1 MPSHDRFSLFFA
13 FFNEKSNFLPPKLF
27 FSRKWCSIKLFLIK
41 FRVEMTCRWKF
52 LTAKKKSYCHFILIF
67 HDFSTPIPSLNQ
79 GQESIFKVRECAQSI
94 LRLEKPK
101 NRQFSHKNLKMFDF
115 RFNTPTTFP
124 ESGSGKRF
132 QGSGMRAID
141 SSHKIRGSRVIFR
154 KKFFLMISPNKRSS
168 LFKYCLY
175 CFLCWIYGL

>member
-1 MPSHDRFSLFFA
+1 VGNRLRAFLTCENAFLTLIQGKVGCAQSIPHLEKPKNRRFSHKNPKTFDFR
-13 FFNEKSNFLPPKLF
+13 FNT
-27 FSRKWCSIKLFLIK
+27 SI
-41 FRVEMTCRWKF
+41 
-52 LTAKKKSYCHFILIF
+52 S
-67 HDFSTPIPSLNQ
+67 SLNQ
-79 GQESIFKVRECAQSI
+79 GQGSVFTVRECAQSI
-94 LRLEKPK
+94 SRLEKPK
-101 NRQFSHKNLKMFDF
+101 NRRFSHKNLKMFDF

-168 LFKYCLY
+168 PFKYCLY
-175 CFLCWIYGL
+175 CFLC